1 MVIKLRATL
10 SKDPAAGV
18 KSTKLDVGKLLLS
31 DTVDPAWL
39 QELEPRLSVAL
50 RDIFLVMMVED
61 VFLEVKPGLPSLL
74 TDSTGPAALGNLLDI
89 LHISLLAPSLVLV
102 ELVLL
107 LE

>member
-39 QELEPRLSVAL
+39 QELKPRLSVVL
-50 RDIFLVMMVED
+50 RNIFLVMMVED
-61 VFLEVKPGLPSLL
+61 VFLEVEPGLSSLL
-74 TDSTGPAALGNLLDI
+74 TDSAGPAALGN
-89 LHISLLAPSLVLV
+89 
-102 ELVLL
+102 
-107 LE
+107 